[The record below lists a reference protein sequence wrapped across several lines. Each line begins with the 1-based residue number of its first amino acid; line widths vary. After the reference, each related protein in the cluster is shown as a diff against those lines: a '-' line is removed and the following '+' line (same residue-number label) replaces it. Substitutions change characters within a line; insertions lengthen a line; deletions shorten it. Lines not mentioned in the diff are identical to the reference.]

1 MVTILVV
8 TMGDKKWPMPYK
20 KGSVYFQ
27 YQVKDFDRAKKF
39 YSEIMG
45 FDITWDGGTEVGWAE
60 FALPAE
66 GARLGINL
74 IREGEPR
81 QGSGTLTMDV
91 EDLDEC
97 KTYLQGNGIE
107 TTEITDIP
115 NMVSYFNL
123 KDPEGNPIQVV
134 AEPRVKTED

>member
-1 MVTILVV
+1 MIA
-8 TMGDKKWPMPYK
+8 MGDKKWPMPYK

-39 YSEIMG
+39 YSDVMG
-45 FDITWDGGTEVGWAE
+45 FEITWDGGAEVGWAE

-74 IREGEPR
+74 IREGELR

-91 EDLDEC
+91 EDLDAC
-97 KTYLQGNGIE
+97 KIYLERNGIE
-107 TTEITDIP
+107 TSDIEDIP
-115 NMVSYFNL
+115 DMVSYFNM
-123 KDPEGNPIQVV
+123 KDPEGNSIQVV
-134 AEPRVKTED
+134 AEPRLKSEK

>member
-1 MVTILVV
+1 
-8 TMGDKKWPMPYK
+8 MGDKKWPMPYK

-45 FDITWDGGTEVGWAE
+45 FEITWDGGAEVGWAQFE
-60 FALPAE
+60 LPAK
-66 GARLGINL
+66 GAQLGINL
-74 IREGEPR
+74 LREGELR

-91 EDLDEC
+91 EDLDVC
-97 KTYLQGNGIE
+97 KSYFESKGIE
-107 TTEITDIP
+107 ASDIEDIP
-115 NMVSYFNL
+115 DMVSYFNI

-134 AEPRVKTED
+134 AEPRVKSEK

>member
-1 MVTILVV
+1 
-8 TMGDKKWPMPYK
+8 MGDKKWPMPYK

-39 YSEIMG
+39 YSDVMG
-45 FDITWDGGTEVGWAE
+45 FEITWDGGTEVGWAE

-74 IREGEPR
+74 IREGELR

-91 EDLDEC
+91 EDLDAC
-97 KTYLQGNGIE
+97 KKYLGSKSVD
-107 TTEITDIP
+107 TTDITDIP
-115 NMVSYFNL
+115 DMVSYFNM
-123 KDPEGNPIQVV
+123 KDPEGNLIQVV
-134 AEPRVKTED
+134 AEPRVKSEK

>member
-1 MVTILVV
+1 MD
-8 TMGDKKWPMPYK
+8 DKKWPMPYK

-45 FDITWDGGTEVGWAE
+45 LEITWDGGTEVGWAE

-74 IREGEPR
+74 IRDEEHR

-91 EDLDEC
+91 KDLDTC
-97 KTYLQGNGIE
+97 KKYLEGKGIE
-107 TTEITDIP
+107 TTAITDIP
-115 NMVSYFNL
+115 DMISYFNL
-123 KDPEGNPIQVV
+123 KDPEGNPIQFV
-134 AEPRVKTED
+134 AEPRVKSK

>member
-1 MVTILVV
+1 
-8 TMGDKKWPMPYK
+8 MGDKKWPMPYK

-45 FDITWDGGTEVGWAE
+45 FDITWDGGAEVGWAE

-74 IREGEPR
+74 IRDGEHR

-91 EDLDEC
+91 EDLDAC
-97 KTYLQGNGIE
+97 KTYLHGKDIE
-107 TTEITDIP
+107 TSEITDIP

-134 AEPRVKTED
+134 AEPRVKTEE

>member
-1 MVTILVV
+1 MS
-8 TMGDKKWPMPYK
+8 DKKWPMPYK

-45 FDITWDGGTEVGWAE
+45 FEITWDGGTEVGWAE

-74 IREGEPR
+74 IRDGEHR

-91 EDLDEC
+91 EDLDAC
-97 KTYLQGNGIE
+97 QVYLKGKGIE
-107 TTEITDIP
+107 TTEITDVP

-134 AEPRVKTED
+134 AEPRVKTEE

>member
-1 MVTILVV
+1 
-8 TMGDKKWPMPYK
+8 MGDKKWPMPYK

-45 FDITWDGGTEVGWAE
+45 FEITWDGGAEVGWAQFE
-60 FALPAE
+60 LPAK
-66 GARLGINL
+66 GAQLGINL
-74 IREGEPR
+74 LREGELR

-91 EDLDEC
+91 EDLDVC
-97 KTYLQGNGIE
+97 KSYFESKGIKASDIE
-107 TTEITDIP
+107 DIP
-115 NMVSYFNL
+115 DMVSYFNI

-134 AEPRVKTED
+134 AEPRVKSEK

>member
-1 MVTILVV
+1 MN
-8 TMGDKKWPMPYK
+8 DKKWPMPYK

-39 YSEIMG
+39 YSEVMG
-45 FDITWDGGTEVGWAE
+45 FEITWDGGTEVGWAE

-74 IREGEPR
+74 IRDGEHR

-91 EDLDEC
+91 EDLEVC
-97 KTYLQGNGIE
+97 KSYLQDKGIE
-107 TTEITDIP
+107 TTEITDVP
-115 NMVSYFNL
+115 DMVSYFNM

-134 AEPRVKTED
+134 ADPRVKTEQ